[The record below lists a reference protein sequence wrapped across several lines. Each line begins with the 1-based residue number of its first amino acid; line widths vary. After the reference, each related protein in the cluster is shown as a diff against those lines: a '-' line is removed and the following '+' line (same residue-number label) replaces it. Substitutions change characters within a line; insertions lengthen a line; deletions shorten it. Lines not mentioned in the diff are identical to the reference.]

1 MSDEFSTQ
9 VSDRIC
15 SHMNDDHAEA
25 VLLYAQAYGGL
36 TDASAAKMLAIDAEG
51 MNLDAQVQD
60 KAVPVR
66 IKFDHV
72 LENAEDAH
80 HTLIAMLKQVRQKS
94 QE

>member
-1 MSDEFSTQ
+1 MSDEFSTE
-9 VSDRIC
+9 VSNRIC
-15 SHMNDDHAEA
+15 THMNDDHASA

-36 TDASAAKMLAIDAEG
+36 ADASAAKMLAIDAEG
-51 MNLDAQVQD
+51 MDLDAQVQD

-80 HTLIAMLKQVRQKS
+80 HTLIAMLKQLRQKA
-94 QE
+94 